1 MDRRS
6 VKLPSAN
13 QPPSPLSEQIY
24 LRLKEAILVNDY
36 LPGQFLTEQEIAE
49 AFHTSKSPVRD
60 ALKLLQAERLVT
72 AISKRGY
79 AITSLSPG
87 DIRDRFFVRQV
98 LEVAA
103 AQLAVSQISEAGLHR
118 LDAIVDELGTNV
130 FENDQK
136 GQLRHNRRFHSA
148 VAELSGNS
156 FLAELIDAVHNDLQR
171 ALFTDILHL
180 SMRSM
185 RRDHEALVEAIRS
198 RDPER
203 ARQAALLHVEETR
216 QRVMT

>member
-6 VKLPSAN
+6 VELPSAN
-13 QPPSPLSEQIY
+13 KPRSPLSEQIY

-72 AISKRGY
+72 AVSKRGY
-79 AITSLSPG
+79 AITSLSSS
-87 DIRDRFFVRQV
+87 DIRDRFHVRQV

-103 AQLAVSQISEAGLHR
+103 AQLAVAQLGDTGLHR
-118 LDAIVDELGTNV
+118 LEEIVNELGTSV
-130 FENDQK
+130 TEKDQK

-148 VAELSGNS
+148 MAELSGNG
-156 FLAELIDAVHNDLQR
+156 FLAELIDQVHNDLQR
-171 ALFTDILHL
+171 ALFTDILGL
-180 SMRSM
+180 SLQSM
-185 RRDHEALVEAIRS
+185 RRDHEVLIEAIRS

-203 ARQAALLHVEETR
+203 AHQAAFLHVEDTR
-216 QRVMT
+216 QRVLS